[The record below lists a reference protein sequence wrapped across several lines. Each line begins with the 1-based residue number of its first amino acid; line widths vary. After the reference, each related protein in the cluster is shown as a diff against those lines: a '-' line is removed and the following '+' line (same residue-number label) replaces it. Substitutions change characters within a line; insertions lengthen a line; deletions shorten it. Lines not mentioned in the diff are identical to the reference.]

1 VNALTTFR
9 TLSRI
14 IAQRPLAVTGKAA
27 DIYFAEA
34 QRRDTIIRLMFLG
47 FVAVPMVCATLYYG
61 LWAAPRYV
69 SEAQFLVTRPGAA
82 RSTGIDA
89 LMKSLGGSQQ
99 QVDDTGVV
107 TGYLLSRDT
116 VRAIERVL
124 PLRDVFG
131 RPEAD
136 LFSRFPRFWRS
147 DSFERLFDYLQDRV
161 CVVQDPKTS
170 LTVLKVQAFRP
181 EDAQALAN
189 AMLKLAEGAVNDLN
203 HRAEADM
210 LNFAWGE
217 LERAQKK
224 LVDAQQAM
232 TAFRTQELMVD
243 PTKTSTAVLDTITK
257 LSRDRVQVMAQRD
270 QVMAS
275 APKSPAVQGLT
286 ARADA
291 LQKQIDEA
299 RATLAGG
306 DGSLAPTVS
315 NYERLTLLRDLA
327 EKDVGAAQ
335 TALELARQQAQQQH
349 LYIQI
354 PVTPN
359 LADESLEPQ
368 RLRAIAT
375 VFVTGFAV
383 FAFVWILM
391 VGAGEHA
398 HR

>member
-1 VNALTTFR
+1 V
-9 TLSRI
+9 
-14 IAQRPLAVTGKAA
+14 

-34 QRRDTIIRLMFLG
+34 RRRETIIRLVFVG
-47 FVAVPMVCATLYYG
+47 FVAVPTVCAALYYG
-61 LWAAPRYV
+61 LVATPRYV
-69 SEAQFLVTRPGAA
+69 SEAQFLVTRVGSAKPSGM
-82 RSTGIDA
+82 DA

-99 QVDDTGVV
+99 MDDANVV
-107 TGYLLSRDT
+107 TSYLLSRDA
-116 VRAIERVL
+116 VRAIEKVL
-124 PLRDVFG
+124 PLRDMFS

-136 LFSRFPRFWRS
+136 LFSRFPRFWRK
-147 DSFERLFDYLQDRV
+147 DSFERLFDYFLDRV
-161 CVVQDPKTS
+161 SVTQDPKTG
-170 LTVLKVQAFRP
+170 LTVLQVQTFRP
-181 EDAQALAN
+181 QDSQNLA
-189 AMLKLAEGAVNDLN
+189 AAVLKLAEGAVNDRN
-203 HRAEADM
+203 RRAEADM
-210 LNFAWGE
+210 LNFARGE

-224 LVDAQQAM
+224 LVDAQQTL
-232 TAFRTQELMVD
+232 TAFRTQELLVD

-257 LSRDRVQVMAQRD
+257 LSRDRVQVLAQRD
-270 QVMAS
+270 QVAVS
-275 APKSPAVQGLT
+275 APKSPAMLGLT

-291 LQKQIDEA
+291 LQKQIDDE
-299 RATLAGG
+299 RAKLAGG

-315 NYERLTLLRDLA
+315 SYEGLTLLRDLA

-335 TALELARQQAQQQH
+335 SALEQARQQAQQQH

-375 VFVTGFAV
+375 VFVTGFVV

>member
-1 VNALTTFR
+1 MNALTTFR

-14 IAQRPLAVTGKAA
+14 IAWHPVAMTGRAA
-27 DIYFAEA
+27 DNYFAEE
-34 QRRDTIIRLMFLG
+34 RRRHTIIRLMCLG
-47 FVAVPMVCATLYYG
+47 LVVVPTVCATLYYG
-61 LWAAPRYV
+61 VMATPRYV
-69 SEAQFLVTRPGAA
+69 SEAQFIVTKAGSARP
-82 RSTGIDA
+82 SGIDA
-89 LMKSLGGSQQ
+89 LMKSLGGSQW
-99 QVDDTGVV
+99 VDDTSVV
-107 TGYLLSRDT
+107 TGYLLSRDA
-116 VRAIERVL
+116 VRAIEKVL
-124 PLRDVFG
+124 PLRDMFS

-136 LFSRFPRFWRS
+136 LFSRFPRFWRN
-147 DSFERLFDYLQDRV
+147 DSFERLFDYFLGRV
-161 CVVQDPKTS
+161 TVTQDPKTGLS
-170 LTVLKVQAFRP
+170 VLRVEAFRP
-181 EDAQALAN
+181 GDSQTLAA

-203 HRAEADM
+203 RRAEADT

-217 LERAQKK
+217 VERAQKK
-224 LVDAQQAM
+224 LVDAQQIL
-232 TAFRTQELMVD
+232 TTFRTQELLVD
-243 PTKTSTAVLDTITK
+243 PTRTSTAVLDTITK
-257 LSRDRVQVMAQRD
+257 LSRDRVQALAQRD
-270 QVMAS
+270 QIAVS
-275 APKSPAVQGLT
+275 APKSPAMQSLT

-291 LQKQIDEA
+291 LQKQIDEE
-299 RATLAGG
+299 RAMLAGG
-306 DGSLAPTVS
+306 DGSLAPSVS

-335 TALELARQQAQQQH
+335 SALELARQEAQRQH

-368 RLRAIAT
+368 RIRAIAT